1 MQGIASGIMIVIILV
16 TRPGYFQNGVKL
28 GGLFNLV
35 NANHSPSARP
45 FKKHSLFDK
54 I

>member
-35 NANHSPSARP
+35 NANIHHLLDLSKTQ
-45 FKKHSLFDK
+45 F